1 MSEQLYTVTAF
12 SNDYEH
18 KPSRGVVY
26 QVVDATEEYVE
37 KLKAREAEEHP
48 DRWLKVEAQG

>member
-1 MSEQLYTVTAF
+1 MDELFTVTAF
-12 SNDYEH
+12 SNLPEH

-26 QVVDATEEYVE
+26 QVVDATAEYVE
-37 KLKAREAEEHP
+37 NLKAREEQEHP